1 MQEKIGEEM
10 KIEINPEKN
19 SGVQTT
25 AVDAVEAIPAESGM
39 AVKKNP
45 SGLTRDIW
53 DKRNLMNSLKDVW
66 DSEDTAT
73 ISEAAKRGIVG
84 DPRIVGEEK

>member
-1 MQEKIGEEM
+1 M
-10 KIEINPEKN
+10 KVEINPEKS

-25 AVDAVEAIPAESGM
+25 TVEAVEAVPAEAGITVTNNAS
-39 AVKKNP
+39 
-45 SGLTRDIW
+45 SGLNRDIW

-66 DSEDTAT
+66 DSDDTAT
-73 ISEAAKRGIVG
+73 ISDEARFGIVG